1 MKNASINHYRNSFI
15 DIIDNDIRI
24 LMDPWVN
31 TANEGA
37 WAPSKNGKKFILKSQ
52 AQKNIDYI
60 YISHLHTDHFD
71 KKFLID
77 LYNNQKNEI
86 KIIIKK
92 FDRNPLCNQ
101 LLKIF
106 KKSQIIEIDEFKKFK
121 LNKNSYITILPQL
134 SASNTPSDLIK
145 YDLDTSCIYESN
157 NVKIFNQVDNPY
169 SEKDIKYIL
178 RKLKTINIKND
189 FDICFL
195 PYCAA
200 SEYPQMY
207 FNLDRK
213 KEKNLIIKKRLNKFF
228 NISNLLNSKVVI
240 PSGGTYKLNSFFSI
254 LNRFTAI
261 PNFSNIKSKYLK
273 LKNKNFKLLNG
284 QDYNFTFENRNLTIR
299 KNNFKKLFA
308 SKIEMNFRPKYET
321 LIKDKFNEN
330 KLKNIID
337 EIETRLTKKIKSI
350 YNKTNTS
357 LEFVI
362 YDKHPI
368 KIKSPENYEKKIIHS
383 ITFGSDKN
391 KKIKLKVHFY
401 YKIFLTI
408 VNKFTSW
415 NELQAQCMFERYPNK
430 YDPDTLLWI
439 NFFKKS

>member
-1 MKNASINHYRNSFI
+1 LTIKTIDNLIACNIDIFMKNASINHYRNSFI

-121 LNKNSYITILPQL
+121 LSKNSYITILPQL

-195 PYCAA
+195 PYCA
-200 SEYPQMY
+200 Y
-207 FNLDRK
+207 
-213 KEKNLIIKKRLNKFF
+213 KEKVLDINEVQIQGTL
-228 NISNLLNSKVVI
+228 
-240 PSGGTYKLNSFFSI
+240 SGI
-254 LNRFTAI
+254 
-261 PNFSNIKSKYLK
+261 
-273 LKNKNFKLLNG
+273 
-284 QDYNFTFENRNLTIR
+284 IR
-299 KNNFKKLFA
+299 K
-308 SKIEMNFRPKYET
+308 
-321 LIKDKFNEN
+321 
-330 KLKNIID
+330 
-337 EIETRLTKKIKSI
+337 
-350 YNKTNTS
+350 YN
-357 LEFVI
+357 
-362 YDKHPI
+362 
-368 KIKSPENYEKKIIHS
+368 
-383 ITFGSDKN
+383 
-391 KKIKLKVHFY
+391 
-401 YKIFLTI
+401 
-408 VNKFTSW
+408 
-415 NELQAQCMFERYPNK
+415 
-430 YDPDTLLWI
+430 
-439 NFFKKS
+439 